1 MCCCPAVETVCQ
13 GHGKQQGDSQRWK
26 WCRNGLGAPALHL
39 TAGAG
44 GVSSLSSAGR
54 KGWYWRDLGHEKHG
68 FGEPSR
74 AEVRSSPSTIVSNW
88 GASSIT
94 LQFAMHEPLETLEK
108 ASQEKH
114 PFLPQEL
121 SHIPSISLQ

>member
-94 LQFAMHEPLETLEK
+94 LQFAMHVVQMNPRK
-108 ASQEKH
+108 
-114 PFLPQEL
+114 P
-121 SHIPSISLQ
+121 